1 MSRRLA
7 FAVMPLALLGLVGLM
22 LPGRAAA
29 APVRPAS
36 PARAAQADCIIPLP
50 IFCPSPS
57 PTPTPSGSGVPT
69 PTPAPSAS
77 ATADPAPSP
86 SAPVSASASPSP
98 SGSPSGTASA
108 SPSPSPSG
116 SGKKASSVKAASS
129 PGLMVSEAQ
138 FVLSTGSALLLGA
151 SYDGVAQVPAANGT
165 TVAMMKF
172 TMNSLTLDG
181 APTLTVTQGGHS
193 AITSGSSMQFTG
205 SVVLYATQLSGDL
218 LGVPITLTPSSPLA
232 AILQLL
238 NSVTPLIPL
247 KLTNV
252 TTAQPYIS
260 SNSLQI
266 PGLSVNTAG

>member
-7 FAVMPLALLGLVGLM
+7 LAIMPLALLALLGLM

-29 APVRPAS
+29 APARPAT
-36 PARAAQADCIIPLP
+36 PARADCIIPVP

-57 PTPTPSGSGVPT
+57 PAPTPSGSGT
-69 PTPAPSAS
+69 PTPAPAPTASAS
-77 ATADPAPSP
+77 ADPAPSP
-86 SAPVSASASPSP
+86 SGSVSASVSPSP

-108 SPSPSPSG
+108 SPSASPSAP
-116 SGKKASSVKAASS
+116 GKKASSVKAPSS

-151 SYDGVAQVPAANGT
+151 SYDGVAQVPTANGT
-165 TVAMMKF
+165 TVTMMKF

-181 APTLTVTQGGHS
+181 APTLTITQGGHS
-193 AITSGSSMQFTG
+193 SVTSGSSMQFTG

-218 LGVPITLTPSSPLA
+218 LGVPVTLTPSSPLA

-266 PGLSVNTAG
+266 PGLSVNAAS